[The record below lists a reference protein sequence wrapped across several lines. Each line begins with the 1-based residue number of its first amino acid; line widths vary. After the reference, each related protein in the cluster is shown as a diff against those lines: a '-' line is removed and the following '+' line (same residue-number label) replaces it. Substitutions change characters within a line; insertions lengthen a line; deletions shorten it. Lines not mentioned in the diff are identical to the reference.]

1 MNLVEQATK
10 RLQELQRAG
19 INMPWRWTD
28 AAHPEAVVLPRP
40 GLSLSADDTG
50 GRAQAEAQQRAAD
63 AFVGKSTVA
72 IDLPRL
78 EAMGYVVPR
87 QPRSETSEEFRHIKR
102 QLLRNVRAAVATG
115 PEGAGRSKLVMLTS
129 ALPAEGK
136 TFCAVNLAM
145 CIAMEVDTSV
155 LLVDAD
161 VVRPSLFARLGLPP
175 REGLMDWLCAPQREL
190 SELVVQTNV
199 PKLSLLSA
207 GKPQDNANELL
218 SSAAMESLLARMAQ
232 HKDDLVVV
240 FDSPPLLLT
249 AESRL
254 LAGQMGQVVVVVE
267 AGRTTEQSIL
277 QAFAAAEQ
285 CPQVMGVL
293 NRCDASFRPY
303 GYGYG
308 YDY

>member
-1 MNLVEQATK
+1 MSLVEQAAK

-28 AAHPEAVVLPRP
+28 AAHPAAVALPHLGVLPLTD
-40 GLSLSADDTG
+40 GNVDASLAG
-50 GRAQAEAQQRAAD
+50 AAVLPAPEAIIGQ
-63 AFVGKSTVA
+63 GTIT
-72 IDLPRL
+72 IDLQRL
-78 EAMGYVVPR
+78 ESMGYVVPR
-87 QPRSETSEEFRHIKR
+87 QPRSQTSEEFRHIKR
-102 QLLRNVRAAVATG
+102 QLLRNVRQAGA
-115 PEGAGRSKLVMLTS
+115 EGSERNKLMMLTS

-136 TFCAVNLAM
+136 TFCAINLAM

-175 REGLMDWLCAPQREL
+175 QAGLMDWLIAPEREL
-190 SELVVQTNV
+190 CELVVQTNV

-207 GKPQDNANELL
+207 GKPRDNANELL
-218 SSAAMESLLARMAQ
+218 SSVAMESLLTRLARQ
-232 HKDDLVVV
+232 KGNLVVL

-254 LAGQMGQVVVVVE
+254 LAAHMGQVVVVVE
-267 AGRTTEQSIL
+267 AGRTTEQAIL
-277 QAFAAAEQ
+277 QAFAAADQ
-285 CPQVMGVL
+285 CPQVMAML
-293 NRCDASFRPY
+293 NRCEAGFRPY

>member
-1 MNLVEQATK
+1 MSLVEQATK

-28 AAHPEAVVLPRP
+28 ATHPAAVALPPLGATRLP
-40 GLSLSADDTG
+40 DGNPAQ
-50 GRAQAEAQQRAAD
+50 AQAETPSPSGCSD
-63 AFVGKSTVA
+63 IIGESNVT
-72 IDLPRL
+72 IDLQRL

-87 QPRSETSEEFRHIKR
+87 QPRTQTSEEFRHIKR
-102 QLLRNVRAAVATG
+102 QLLRNVRAGSG
-115 PEGAGRSKLVMLTS
+115 PGAGRHRLIMVSS

-136 TFCAVNLAM
+136 TFCATNLAL

-161 VVRPSLFARLGLPP
+161 VVRPSLFARLGLAPQA
-175 REGLMDWLCAPQREL
+175 GLMDWLIAPERPL
-190 SELVVQTNV
+190 SDLVVQTNV

-218 SSAAMESLLARMAQ
+218 SSSAMEQLLGRLAGQ
-232 HKDDLVVV
+232 SGNWVVV

-254 LAGQMGQVVVVVE
+254 LAAHMGQLVLVVE
-267 AGRTTEQSIL
+267 AGRTPEQAIL
-277 QAFAAAEQ
+277 QAFAAADQ
-285 CPQVMGVL
+285 CPQVMAVL
-293 NRCDASFRPY
+293 NRCEAGFQPY